1 MAGLIHAQGG
11 PNSDIQVISGIFAA
25 PVIITR
31 SGKLCCSQRAPGFP
45 ITPGGGIFK
54 EDKAMFK
61 KIEGDWQNLRNLPG
75 LMEVDLHFGR
85 GRPGEFWEN
94 MAEVADIVEKALR
107 DAQKEG
113 FQYVMFSH
121 GHSTSRPGRTTARS
135 IVRAI
140 MRSKEATP
148 FIIKNQS
155 MQHNTVS
162 LRRLGR

>member
-1 MAGLIHAQGG
+1 M
-11 PNSDIQVISGIFAA
+11 P
-25 PVIITR
+25 R
-31 SGKLCCSQRAPGFP
+31 
-45 ITPGGGIFK
+45 GGIFIK
-54 EDKAMFK
+54 GDKAMFK
-61 KIEGDWQNLRNLPG
+61 KIEGNWQDLRELPG
-75 LMEVDLHFGR
+75 LKEVDLHFER

-107 DAQKEG
+107 DAQKED
-113 FQYVMFSH
+113 FQYVMFFH

-155 MQHNTVS
+155 MQHDTVFVAAVKPLTHHRARPAS
-162 LRRLGR
+162 V